1 MVTPQ
6 VKESLTKL
14 EEREAVIEAGHQ
26 PALLGG
32 PGFVINKMAAIEK
45 IALLQQATPV
55 MFVGDHDHEQKELT
69 VVHLPSPGPRGLMFS
84 LRVPAA
90 YRMSPLHV
98 IPKPSKDWLKQVNK
112 KISATYH
119 ELVAGST
126 KKNQNLYEQ
135 RANDLCKTLET
146 THAQATTI
154 SDWTTHLWLRIVNR
168 VQDTG
173 ILFQV
178 FSNSAI
184 RELMLPAFEFLLAE
198 PNRQS
203 LIHALNESAANLE
216 QLGYEPGIGRRAGD
230 YVPFHLE
237 CPTKDCNRTRLD
249 PTITAESSRGHTAL
263 SATCPKCNTTH
274 VIETKANAPDLAD
287 WEQFLSPRVDTR
299 AFLVQSYAPVIIHVG
314 GAGETSYH
322 AQVAPALRAAN
333 SIVPIF
339 YRYTRLYYEN
349 PWVNRTAHR
358 LVREALNPLSYQELQ
373 SFKSAIQNGYHE
385 ENLGVVQSLFAA
397 SEEYIVET
405 FEKLVRAESQIEKER
420 DNLIT
425 RQREETKTSNR
436 KEIQAQIGNLTRRR
450 QVLQTYLSQMFGRF
464 SAERF
469 GQEVSYIWIDTA
481 MSIGP
486 EQHFTRLVSHYQPFT
501 PSSATFFL
509 EEENRPL

>member
-6 VKESLTKL
+6 IKENLAKL
-14 EEREAVIEAGHQ
+14 EEQGAVIEAGHQ

-32 PGFVINKMAAIEK
+32 PGFVINKMAAITK
-45 IALLQQATPV
+45 IAALQRATPV

-69 VVHLPSPGPRGLMFS
+69 VVHLPSPGPRGLTFS
-84 LRVPAA
+84 LPVPAA
-90 YRMSPLHV
+90 YRMSPMHV
-98 IPKPSKDWLKQVNK
+98 IPKPSRDWLKQVNE

-119 ELVAGST
+119 ELVAGSA

-135 RANDLCKTLET
+135 RADDLRKILET

-154 SDWTTHLWLRIVNR
+154 SDWTTHLWLRIVNMAR
-168 VQDTG
+168 DAG

-178 FSNSAI
+178 FSNPAI

-198 PNRQS
+198 PNRQT
-203 LIHALNESAANLE
+203 LIHALNESATNLE
-216 QLGYEPGIGRRAGD
+216 QLGYEPGIGRRADD

-237 CPTKDCNRTRLD
+237 CPTKDCHRTRLD
-249 PTITAESSRGHTAL
+249 PIITAEPSLGHTTL
-263 SATCPKCNTTH
+263 SATCPKCKTKHT
-274 VIETKANAPDLAD
+274 IETKANAPDLTE
-287 WEQFLSPRVDTR
+287 WEQFLSPRVDSR
-299 AFLVQSYAPVIIHVG
+299 AFLVQSYTPVILHVG

-349 PWVNRTAHR
+349 PWVSRTAKR
-358 LVREALNPLSYQELQ
+358 LVREALNPLSHEELQ
-373 SFKSAIQNGYHE
+373 CFKSAIQTGYRE
-385 ENLGVVQSLFAA
+385 ENMGVIQSLFAA
-397 SEEYIVET
+397 SEEHITET
-405 FEKLVRAESQIEKER
+405 FENLVKAESQIEKER
-420 DNLIT
+420 NTLIT
-425 RQREETKTSNR
+425 RQREETKTLNR
-436 KEIQAQIGNLTRRR
+436 KKIQTQIGILTRRR

-464 SAERF
+464 STERF
-469 GQEVSYIWIDTA
+469 GQEVSYIWIDAA

-486 EQHFTRLVSHYQPFT
+486 EHHFTRLVSHYQPFT